1 MVIPGPRGA
10 TWDYVHRRE
19 MGHISATWEGD
30 GTLLYGCVLMG
41 LYFILEG
48 QHAN

>member
-1 MVIPGPRGA
+1 MGLCTPGCVSKV
-10 TWDYVHRRE
+10 WRE
-19 MGHISATWEGD
+19 MGHILASWEGD